1 VPNTSQ
7 RPNDL
12 ANNKERLK
20 KTINNMEAAEEAMN
34 FAEGKELSAIK
45 EKNERR
51 KDSIEVLQREVKA
64 EEKSKINGYI

>member
-1 VPNTSQ
+1 MPNTSQ